1 MKTTTGTRGIAFV
14 WIHEKDRGSLSVGIM
29 LLAGVSMHV
38 IYSPLS
44 FFNCYT
50 TEIIRHIQL

>member
-1 MKTTTGTRGIAFV
+1 MAFV

-38 IYSPLS
+38 IYFPLFS
-44 FFNCYT
+44 FNCYT
-50 TEIIRHIQL
+50 TEIIRHI